1 MKIICTQENLRTG
14 LGQVSRIVGSSTTL
28 PILNNVLLQTEN
40 GQLKI
45 SATNLEMGMSTL
57 VRCKIEQEGGV
68 CIAAKVLL
76 DLVNNLPNE
85 NITIEA
91 GEAETAVTTDRY
103 QTKIKHL
110 PVEDFPLIPAIE
122 DASLITVQAESLKEA
137 LESTVFAASTSETQP
152 EISGISLKFEDSNVV
167 VTATDRY
174 RLAEMSI
181 PVQTQA
187 GRAVVVPQR
196 SIVEMSRLLALSN
209 SEVQLNI
216 SATQMAISV
225 NDTYLI
231 TRLIDGQYPEYQ
243 QIIPTETGILIT
255 LEHSELLSALKT
267 SGIFSRGAGS
277 VTLTIDSEKQQ
288 IQLLSSSQGVGES
301 VVEIPCTVKDAGKN
315 TNSVI
320 LNYRYMLD
328 LLTNT
333 GPATLDISVIDDSSP
348 VVFRAQ
354 GKPNYL
360 YLIMPIRL

>member
-1 MKIICTQENLRTG
+1 MKIICTQENLRIG

-68 CIAAKVLL
+68 AIAAKVLL

-85 NITIEA
+85 NITIES
-91 GEAETAVTTDRY
+91 GESETSVSTDRY

-110 PVEDFPLIPAIE
+110 SVEDFPLIPAIE
-122 DASLITVQAESLKEA
+122 DASAISISASDLKEA
-137 LESTVFAASTSETQP
+137 LDSTSFAASTSETQP
-152 EISGISLKFEDSNVV
+152 EISGISLKFEDGKVIA
-167 VTATDRY
+167 TATDRY
-174 RLAEMSI
+174 RLAEMSV

-187 GRAVVVPQR
+187 GRSVIVPQR
-196 SIVEMSRLLALSN
+196 SINELSRLLASN
-209 SEVQLNI
+209 DTQIQLNI
-216 SATQMAISV
+216 SATQLALSV
-225 NDTYLI
+225 GGTYLV
-231 TRLIDGQYPEYQ
+231 TRLIDGQYPEYA
-243 QIIPTETGILIT
+243 QIIPTETGT
-255 LEHSELLSALKT
+255 VVSVGHAELLAALKT

-277 VTLTIDSEKQQ
+277 VTMVIDPEKQV
-288 IQLLSSSQGVGES
+288 IQVISASQGVGES
-301 VVEIPCTVKDAGKN
+301 VVDIPCTINGGGA
-315 TNSVI
+315 SVI

-333 GPATLDISVIDDSSP
+333 QVSSLDMNVIDDTNP
-348 VVFRAQ
+348 VVFRPQ

>member
-1 MKIICTQENLRTG
+1 MKIICTQENLRAG

-68 CIAAKVLL
+68 CITAKVFL

-85 NITIEA
+85 NITIESN
-91 GEAETAVTTDRY
+91 ELETFVSTDRY

-110 PVEDFPLIPAIE
+110 PAEDFPLIPTIE
-122 DASLITVQAESLKEA
+122 DASTVSVPATELKEA
-137 LESTVFAASTSETQP
+137 LDSTAFAASTSETQP
-152 EISGISLKFEDSNVV
+152 EISGIALKFENNRLIA
-167 VTATDRY
+167 TATDRY
-174 RLAEMSI
+174 RLAEISV

-187 GRAVVVPQR
+187 GRAVIVPQR
-196 SIVEMSRLLALSN
+196 SILELSRLLAAAADQ
-209 SEVQLNI
+209 VQLNI
-216 SATQMAISV
+216 SSTQMAISV
-225 NDTYLI
+225 NGTYLV

-243 QIIPTETGILIT
+243 QIIPTEKGTIVSVQ
-255 LEHSELLSALKT
+255 HSELTSALKT
-267 SGIFSRGAGS
+267 SGIFSKGAGS
-277 VTLTIDSEKQQ
+277 VTMEIDVEKQA
-288 IQLLSSSQGVGES
+288 LKLKSASQGVGES
-301 VVEIPCTVKDAGKN
+301 EVEIPCGIQGSSS
-315 TNSVI
+315 SVI
-320 LNYRYMLD
+320 LNYRYVLD

-333 GPATLDISVIDDSSP
+333 SPTDLDISVIDDTNP
-348 VVFRAQ
+348 VVFRPQ

>member
-57 VRCKIEQEGGV
+57 VRCKIEMEGGV

-85 NITIEA
+85 NITIES
-91 GEAETAVTTDRY
+91 GEVETSVSTDRY

-110 PVEDFPLIPAIE
+110 SVEDFPLIPAIE
-122 DASLITVQAESLKEA
+122 DASVVSIAATDLKEA
-137 LESTVFAASTSETQP
+137 LESTAFAASTSETQP
-152 EISGISLKFEDSNVV
+152 EISGISLKFEDDKVTT
-167 VTATDRY
+167 TATDRY
-174 RLAEMSI
+174 RLAEMSVPI
-181 PVQTQA
+181 QTQA
-187 GRAVVVPQR
+187 GRSVVVPQR
-196 SIVEMSRLLALSN
+196 SIIELSRMLSLATGTVE
-209 SEVQLNI
+209 LNI
-216 SATQMAISV
+216 SSTQMAISV
-225 NDTYLI
+225 NGTYLV
-231 TRLIDGQYPEYQ
+231 TRLIDGQYPEYA
-243 QIIPTETGILIT
+243 QIIPSESGTIVSVG
-255 LEHSELLSALKT
+255 HSELLSALKT

-277 VTLTIDSEKQQ
+277 VTMEIDADKQAVRVK
-288 IQLLSSSQGVGES
+288 SASQGIGES
-301 VVEIPCTVKDAGKN
+301 EVEIPCSIKGN
-315 TNSVI
+315 SSSVI
-320 LNYRYMLD
+320 LNYRYVLD

-333 GPATLDISVIDDSSP
+333 PPVDFDISVIDDTNP
-348 VVFRAQ
+348 VVFRPQ

>member
-14 LGQVSRIVGSSTTL
+14 LGQVSRIVGSSSTL

-85 NITIEA
+85 NITIES

-110 PVEDFPLIPAIE
+110 PVDDFPLIPTIE
-122 DASLITVQAESLKEA
+122 DASVISMKPEKLREA
-137 LESTVFAASTSETQP
+137 LESTMFSASTSETQP
-152 EISGISLKFEDSNVV
+152 EISGISLKFEDSQVI

-174 RLAEMSI
+174 RLAEMSV
-181 PVQTQA
+181 PVETQA
-187 GRAVVVPQR
+187 GRAVVVPQK
-196 SIVEMSRLLALSN
+196 SIMELSRLLQLSN
-209 SEVQLNI
+209 EPVQLNI
-216 SATQMAISV
+216 SPTQMAVSV
-225 NDTYLI
+225 AGTYLI

-243 QIIPTETGILIT
+243 QIIPTETGTLIT

-277 VTLTIDSEKQQ
+277 VTLTIDSEKQK
-288 IQLLSSSQGVGES
+288 IELLSSSQGVGES
-301 VVEIPCTVKDAGKN
+301 VVEIPCTVKGSSS
-315 TNSVI
+315 SVI

-333 GPATLDISVIDDSSP
+333 DPATLDISVIDDSSP